1 MSKQKIDNTINTKN
15 QSDPSND
22 KEKSQALEIFQEQI
36 RELYSNVPLTTGL
49 AFSGASI
56 MVFLV
61 WNLVNTHEQVA
72 VLLWLSAFALL
83 ALVRIITFFVFS
95 RHEHKIDIEGIP
107 LNPTYWARLDVFLT
121 AIYGFLFGVFF
132 LLFYDTQN
140 YGLFYQI
147 QMATFLFCM
156 ILASASFL
164 SINLPS
170 YIALALGSGSVVCI
184 RLLAEADW
192 FHLTMLPALFL
203 FNIIVFNFVKRL
215 NRRFKE
221 SIQAR
226 MENLDL
232 IQALVEKKEMA
243 EKISIGKSRFIA
255 AAGHNLRQPLHAIS
269 LSASNLGHFINDEK
283 GHRSLSTINKSVAAL
298 EAMFNNLSY
307 ISRFDSREMQSEML
321 NFSLSDV
328 HQKIFEKYQ
337 ATAKEK
343 NIHFSIEESNEY
355 TYSDPELY
363 GVILNN
369 LVSNAICF
377 TNAGSVCVSTHRQ
390 NDSIKIQI
398 SDTGVGIDND
408 MQTTI
413 FDENYP
419 LENPKQQHSSG
430 LGLGLALVHR
440 LVSIL
445 SLDLQFSS
453 SPNGTNFSLYIPIG
467 KKSGI
472 SDPQALDP
480 NIPPQNPKY
489 KPSIQGLCVLI
500 IDDDQAIRES
510 MTVLLQQWG
519 CVVLCAH
526 SSTSAIQL
534 LTDATLRPKAIVSD
548 FQLQNSQ
555 TGIDAIR
562 NIREFCN
569 TPSLPALII
578 TADRSVDFK
587 RQGLNETD
595 FLLHKPAKPAAI
607 LAFLTHAATVEK
619 APISHKDTQQ
629 VRVNGMKI

>member
-1 MSKQKIDNTINTKN
+1 MKITLMNSKK
-15 QSDPSND
+15 
-22 KEKSQALEIFQEQI
+22 KENAQALEIFQEQI

-49 AFSGASI
+49 TFSGASI

-61 WNLVNTHEQVA
+61 WNMVNTDEQVA

-83 ALVRIITFFVFS
+83 ALCRIINFFVFS
-95 RHEHKIDIEGIP
+95 RHEHKIDIKGIP
-107 LNPTYWARLDVFLT
+107 FNPTYWARLDVFLT
-121 AIYGFLFGVFF
+121 AAYGFLFGVFF

-170 YIALALGSGSVVCI
+170 YIALAIGSGSVVCV

-192 FHLTMLPALFL
+192 FHLTMIPLLL
-203 FNIIVFNFVKRL
+203 IFNLIVFNFVKRI

-226 MENLDL
+226 IENLDL

-243 EKISIGKSRFIA
+243 EKTSIGKSRFIA

-269 LSASNLGHFINDEK
+269 LSASNLGHFIHDEK

-321 NFSLSDV
+321 NFPLSSV
-328 HQKIFEKYQ
+328 HQQIFDKFQ

-343 NIHFSIEESNEY
+343 NINFSIETSNEY

-363 GVILNN
+363 GVIVNN
-369 LVSNAICF
+369 LVSNAIFF
-377 TNAGSVCVSTHRQ
+377 TNSGSVCVSTHRQ
-390 NDSIKIQI
+390 NDNIKIQV
-398 SDTGVGIDND
+398 SDTGVGIAKD

-419 LENPKQQHSSG
+419 LENPNQQNSNG

-445 SLDLQFSS
+445 GLDLQFSS
-453 SPNGTNFSLYIPIG
+453 SQNGTTFSLYIPIG
-467 KKSGI
+467 KKSVT
-472 SDPQALDP
+472 SYPQALDP
-480 NIPPQNPKY
+480 NIPPPNPKH
-489 KPSIQGLCVLI
+489 KPSIQGICVLI

-519 CVVLCAH
+519 CVVLCAD
-526 SSTSAIQL
+526 SSASAMQQL
-534 LTDATLRPKAIVSD
+534 TGSTLRPKAIVSD
-548 FQLQNSQ
+548 FQLQNSK

-562 NIREFCN
+562 NIREFCK
-569 TPSLPALII
+569 TPLLPALII
-578 TADRSVDFK
+578 TADRSIDFK

-607 LAFLTHAATVEK
+607 LAFLTHAATVEDV
-619 APISHKDTQQ
+619 SD
-629 VRVNGMKI
+629 N

>member
-1 MSKQKIDNTINTKN
+1 MSKNKTDNTTNVN
-15 QSDPSND
+15 GQSNHAKD
-22 KEKSQALEIFQEQI
+22 KENTQALEIFQEQI
-36 RELYSNVPLTTGL
+36 RELYSNIPLTTGL
-49 AFSGASI
+49 AFSGACI
-56 MVFLV
+56 MVFLA
-61 WNLVNTHEQVA
+61 WNMVNTHEQVA

-83 ALVRIITFFVFS
+83 ALCRIIIFFVFS

-107 LNPTYWARLDVFLT
+107 LNPTYWARFDVFLT

-132 LLFYDTQN
+132 LLFYDSQH

-164 SINLPS
+164 SINLAS
-170 YIALALGSGSVVCI
+170 YIALAIGSGSVVCV

-192 FHLTMLPALFL
+192 FHLIMIPLLFV
-203 FNIIVFNFVKRL
+203 FNVIVFNFVKRL

-226 MENLDL
+226 IENLDL
-232 IQALVEKKEMA
+232 IEALVEKKEMA

-269 LSASNLGHFINDEK
+269 LSASNLDHFINDEK

-321 NFSLSDV
+321 HFALSDV
-328 HQKIFEKYQ
+328 HKKIFDKFQ
-337 ATAKEK
+337 TTAKEK
-343 NIHFSIEESNEY
+343 NIDFHIEESNEY

-369 LVSNAICF
+369 LVSNAIFF
-377 TNAGSVCVSTHRQ
+377 TNSGSVCVSTHRE
-390 NDSIKIQI
+390 NDSIKIQV
-398 SDTGVGIDND
+398 SDTGVGIAND
-408 MQTTI
+408 MQTMI

-419 LENPKQQHSSG
+419 LENSQQHSSG

-445 SLDLQFSS
+445 GLELQFKS
-453 SPNGTNFSLYIPIG
+453 SPNGTHFSLYIPIG
-467 KKSGI
+467 KKSVI
-472 SDPQALDP
+472 SYPQALDP
-480 NIPPQNPKY
+480 NIPPPNSNQKT
-489 KPSIQGLCVLI
+489 SIKGLCVLI
-500 IDDDQAIRES
+500 IDDDQTIRES
-510 MTVLLQQWG
+510 ITVLLQQWG

-526 SSTSAIQL
+526 SSPSAIQL
-534 LTDATLRPKAIVSD
+534 LSDSTQRPKAIVSD

-562 NIREFCN
+562 NIREFCK
-569 TPSLPALII
+569 TPSLPALIV

-607 LAFLTHAATVEK
+607 LAFLNHAASVEK
-619 APISHKDTQQ
+619 TPVNQQ
-629 VRVNGMKI
+629 STPLVKA